1 MVPRVLGRAL
11 LLVAL
16 QAAVPMPPAH
26 AQELGGLRFQA
37 ALSGAQVVPAVDA
50 ESRAVVR
57 LSFDTEFSEAR
68 ISFDI
73 AGEPQI
79 TRARLHCGL
88 PGEEGPL
95 VLGLLDPAPLL
106 DVVDGTDITVDNE
119 DMALADCRPG
129 IGRPV
134 PNLAALAF
142 AMREGLVYVQLDT
155 LRFSRGELRGQFL
168 EVGELGELELP
179 ANRRGFLLSP

>member
-1 MVPRVLGRAL
+1 
-11 LLVAL
+11 
-16 QAAVPMPPAH
+16 MPCAQ

-50 ESRAVVR
+50 QSQAVVR
-57 LSFDTEFSEAR
+57 VSFDTAFSEAR
-68 ISFDI
+68 IAFDV

-79 TRARLHCGL
+79 TRARIHCGL
-88 PGEEGPL
+88 PGEDGPV
-95 VLGLLDPAPLL
+95 VLGLLDPGPLL
-106 DVVDGTDITVDNE
+106 EIVDETEITVDNE
-119 DMALADCRPG
+119 DMTPTDCVPG
-129 IGRPV
+129 IGRPIR
-134 PNLAALAF
+134 NLAALAF

-155 LRFSRGELRGQFL
+155 LRFSSGELRGQFL